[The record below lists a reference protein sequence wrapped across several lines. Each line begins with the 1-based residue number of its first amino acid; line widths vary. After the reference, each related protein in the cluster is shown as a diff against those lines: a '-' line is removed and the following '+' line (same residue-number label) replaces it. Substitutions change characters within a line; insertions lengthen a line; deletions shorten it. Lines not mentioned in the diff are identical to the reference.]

1 MKKHSLSPLVGVGAL
16 YLLCFAFRLAEYFVL
31 HTDRTLLG
39 EALFHKLAGI
49 ALLCLAAKRLS
60 YRAESLGFA
69 RAHRRRPLLHG
80 LLLGAAA
87 FALAY
92 GVELALCAAQGA
104 SASLRVY
111 VTAYA
116 PDGNLGYQ
124 TALPFFLLCIA
135 GNIVNVVMEEGVFR
149 GLFPQML
156 CKHCSFAQSTAVCAC
171 LFGLWHIAAP
181 LRSWYEGTSDFAGFL
196 SGAALLTLSSALVG
210 VKFALLTR
218 MTGSLYMAM
227 GDHFVNNT
235 VVNLLHVVT
244 EGGADA
250 MQFVRVGLAQ
260 GVSFLVVAVWYRQK
274 WCRERKETV
283 SIS

>member
-1 MKKHSLSPLVGVGAL
+1 MKNRSLSPLVGVGAL

-49 ALLCLAAKRLS
+49 LLLCLAAKWLS
-60 YRAESLGFA
+60 YRAQALGFA
-69 RAHRRRPLLHG
+69 RAHRLRSLLGG
-80 LLLGAAA
+80 LLFGAAA

-92 GVELALCAAQGA
+92 GAEIALCAARGTCA
-104 SASLRVY
+104 ELRVY

-124 TALPFFLLCIA
+124 TAAPFFLLCIA

-156 CKHCSFAQSTAVCAC
+156 CKRYSFALSTAVCAC

-181 LRSWYEGTSDFAGFL
+181 LRSRCEGTADLAGFL
-196 SGAALLTLSSALVG
+196 SAAALLTLSSALVG

-244 EGGADA
+244 EDGADEL
-250 MQFVRVGLAQ
+250 QFLRVGLAQ
-260 GVSFLVVAVWYRQK
+260 GVSFLAAALLYRRRGH
-274 WCRERKETV
+274 RERKKTV
-283 SIS
+283 S